1 MLARKQPQLPT
12 AGRGAYASMTFAP
25 EAGARSDLFRTHAG
39 TRWRATSLTRPK
51 LAVVIFLL
59 WTAVGAFQEVPEMLR
74 GFHWYVFL
82 AKLIDN
88 WGWALLTPGLLLID
102 RKVALREQNV
112 VRPVLLLLL
121 FSFPVT
127 LVHTYLV
134 ALLLY
139 PMPQVWWSP
148 LRQSDFA
155 IYFFLGGWVTYWAF
169 VATLQAFNFYN
180 RSLTG
185 QLRLERVEKSLIE
198 SRLHAL
204 RLHLEPHFVFNA
216 LNAISAEVAE
226 NPGLAR
232 DMIGDLGALLRR
244 SLECKDSGEISLAQ
258 ELALLEH
265 YLSIQRVRFGERM
278 KIRIDVEPDLLS
290 AMVPSMLL
298 QPLVENSIRHGIE
311 SRVSGGTITISA
323 SKTAD
328 QLLLSVVDNGVGLP
342 RDWSMETSSGHGL
355 RVTLERLSALY
366 PELGERSLTM
376 RRCEGGGTEV
386 AIRIPLQ
393 RAGRHGA
400 IA

>member
-1 MLARKQPQLPT
+1 
-12 AGRGAYASMTFAP
+12 
-25 EAGARSDLFRTHAG
+25 
-39 TRWRATSLTRPK
+39 
-51 LAVVIFLL
+51 LL
-59 WTAVGAFQEVPEMLR
+59 WTAVGAFQEVPEMLK
-74 GFHWYVFL
+74 GFDWYVFL
-82 AKLIDN
+82 SKLIDN

-148 LRQSDFA
+148 LRQSDYA

-226 NPGLAR
+226 NPELAR

-265 YLSIQRVRFGERM
+265 YLSIQRVRFGERIR
-278 KIRIDVEPDLLS
+278 IRIDVEPDLLS

-311 SRVSGGTITISA
+311 SRVSGGTITVSA
-323 SKTAD
+323 SKAAD
-328 QLLLSVVDNGVGLP
+328 QLLFRVVDNGVGLP
-342 RDWSMETSSGHGL
+342 RNWSMETSSGHGL
-355 RVTLERLSALY
+355 RVTLERLNALY
-366 PELGERSLTM
+366 PELGERSLTIW
-376 RRCEGGGTEV
+376 RREGGGTEV
-386 AIRIPLQ
+386 AIRVPLQ
-393 RAGRHGA
+393 RAGLHGA
-400 IA
+400 IV

>member
-1 MLARKQPQLPT
+1 
-12 AGRGAYASMTFAP
+12 
-25 EAGARSDLFRTHAG
+25 
-39 TRWRATSLTRPK
+39 
-51 LAVVIFLL
+51 
-59 WTAVGAFQEVPEMLR
+59 
-74 GFHWYVFL
+74 
-82 AKLIDN
+82 
-88 WGWALLTPGLLLID
+88 
-102 RKVALREQNV
+102 
-112 VRPVLLLLL
+112 
-121 FSFPVT
+121 
-127 LVHTYLV
+127 
-134 ALLLY
+134 
-139 PMPQVWWSP
+139 
-148 LRQSDFA
+148 
-155 IYFFLGGWVTYWAF
+155 VTYWAF
-169 VATLQAFNFYN
+169 AATLQAFNFYN

-226 NPGLAR
+226 NPELAR
-232 DMIGDLGALLRR
+232 GMIGDLGALLRR

-278 KIRIDVEPDLLS
+278 KIRIDVESDQLS

-298 QPLVENSIRHGIE
+298 QPFVENSIRHGIE
-311 SRVSGGTITISA
+311 SRLSGGTITVSA
-323 SKTAD
+323 SKAAD
-328 QLLLSVVDNGVGLP
+328 QLLLRVVDNGVGLP

-366 PELGERSLTM
+366 PELGERSLTI
-376 RRCEGGGTEV
+376 RRREGGGTEV